1 MIHPLYRAHDGLI
14 GMTPEER
21 IQLIDALFAPE
32 VSTAQE
38 RRELRLHPELLASQ
52 AEFFAKCLNLVKDY
66 LPLVHEPVER
76 IRIELPPDL
85 VQRVEE
91 FLRPF
96 PVVSKLDTLGN
107 RGFGV
112 VRKFRKELFSYSV

>member
-1 MIHPLYRAHDGLI
+1 MPA
-14 GMTPEER
+14 
-21 IQLIDALFAPE
+21 IDEGCIDRCTTLQKLKD
-32 VSTAQE
+32 VT
-38 RRELRLHPELLASQ
+38 RRRSAD
-52 AEFFAKCLNLVKDY
+52 ALVKDY